1 MSLET
6 LVEDIIIEQLEKSRH
21 PGVDCAYPELKRDRF
36 ANKDFDEVFS
46 SVLDIVEEADIDE
59 RARGADSKIGA
70 VAVMVIVKW
79 ADDEKLTDD
88 LDDRAYR
95 KVEDTLSDY
104 DELIDRLENGS
115 RRGGGRRSSSRGDER
130 RRGRSRGRDRDDYSA
145 SDRDSRSGRNSRSR
159 DEGRRR
165 SSRGSDRS
173 RSRNGG
179 EEPKTL
185 TQRRAEQVREE
196 GQEEVMQ
203 PQTPQQIS
211 RSRERTNERNRPV
224 REERSYDFV
233 GEKEVAQPKDLSKT
247 EEELG
252 FSYDEVPVGSIADYV
267 ELNIDVNDPKFIAT
281 RPIDKTDTFREVIYD
296 PFVKQPKWEL
306 NADGLRVLRFRD
318 FNMNIDNHVI
328 PDFKR
333 TSVTPAR
340 AVNQAV
346 LPSLAQP
353 SRRSIL
359 DISKKADEE
368 ERRYEDR
375 LNEWEASNKDRPADE
390 QEAKPESPAVQK
402 LGSHTLRVDEA
413 INTSSLGDM
422 MQETM
427 SRFGQLRGFSEGHPP
442 VESFGSLRQFAWCAE
457 SAEDRDRIMEQVEM
471 FSTTHSHRSED
482 GRQVVP
488 IHNYHAALMAV
499 VDTIPYGLW
508 KRINRRMTEYCNDIL
523 TVSLG
528 LGVTIDDFA
537 EDGDKIVQYLD
548 ENYGQAVMEGFI
560 IGHAQTGG
568 RISMLEAG
576 KGDTDVLIYE
586 VRGTQVT
593 ILPVAPDELSI
604 SSVKLTDSKSPS
616 APALVTAES
625 NLRLFNALRTVSTQ
639 STPTLGKQTPFKYI
653 AFSDG
658 TVYRIDRN
666 ALGLSGDHKRDTV
679 EFLLT
684 QVATC

>member
-1 MSLET
+1 MSRESI
-6 LVEDIIIEQLEKSRH
+6 VEDIVIETLERSRH
-21 PGVDCAYPELKRDRF
+21 PGVDAAFEELKRDRYT
-36 ANKDFDEVFS
+36 NKDFDDVFN

-59 RARGADSKIGA
+59 RRRADVSKISA
-70 VAVMVIVKW
+70 IAEMVITKW
-79 ADDEKLTDD
+79 AEDEHLTDS
-88 LDDRAYR
+88 LDEREYR
-95 KVEDTLSDY
+95 KVENTLDDY
-104 DELIDRLENGS
+104 AELIDRLEGGS
-115 RRGGGRRSSSRGDER
+115 RRGRRSSSRGDER
-130 RRGRSRGRDRDDYSA
+130 RRGRGRGRGRDDYSA
-145 SDRDSRSGRNSRSR
+145 SDRDSRSGSRRSSR
-159 DEGRRR
+159 DDRGGSRR
-165 SSRGSDRS
+165 SSRGNERRRDRD
-173 RSRNGG
+173 G

-196 GQEEVMQ
+196 DREEAPM
-203 PQTPQQIS
+203 PKTSQQV
-211 RSRERTNERNRPV
+211 SRERNNERNRPV
-224 REERSYDFV
+224 REERKYEFV
-233 GEKEVAQPKDLSKT
+233 GEPEVAAPRTDISKN

-252 FSYDEVPVGSIADYV
+252 FAYDEVPVGTLDDYR
-267 ELNIDVNDPKFIAT
+267 ELGINIEDPKFIAT
-281 RPIDKTDTFREVIYD
+281 RPIDKSDTFREVIYD
-296 PFVKQPKWEL
+296 PFAKQPIWKL
-306 NADGLRVLRFRD
+306 NDTGMRILRFRD

-333 TSVTPAR
+333 SNATPAR
-340 AVNQAV
+340 AVNHAI

-368 ERRYEDR
+368 ERRYEDN
-375 LNEWEASNKDRPADE
+375 LNEWETNNKDRAADE
-390 QEAKPESPAVQK
+390 QEAKPESPALQK

-413 INTSSLGDM
+413 IETSSLGDM
-422 MQETM
+422 MQEAM

-442 VESFGSLRQFAWCAE
+442 VEAFGSLRQFAWCPE
-457 SAEDRDRIMEQVEM
+457 SIDERKEIMDQVEM
-471 FSTTHSHRSED
+471 FTTSHSHRSDD
-482 GRQVVP
+482 GKSVVP

-528 LGVTIDDFA
+528 LSVTIDDFA
-537 EDGDKIVQYLD
+537 EDGDKIVQYLHD
-548 ENYGQAVMEGFI
+548 NYGEAIMNGFI

-576 KGDTDVLIYE
+576 KGDSDILIYE

-604 SSVKLTDSKSPS
+604 SSAKVSDSKSS
-616 APALVTAES
+616 TEPALVTGES

-639 STPTLGKQTPFKYI
+639 STPLMGKQTPFKYI

-658 TVYRIDRN
+658 TVYRIDKN

-684 QVATC
+684 QAATC